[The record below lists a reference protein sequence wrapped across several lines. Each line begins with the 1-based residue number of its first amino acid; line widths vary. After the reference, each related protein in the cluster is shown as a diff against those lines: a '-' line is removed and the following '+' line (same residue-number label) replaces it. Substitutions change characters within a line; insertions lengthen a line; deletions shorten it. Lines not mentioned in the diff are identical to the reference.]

1 DNTDEQTLS
10 EVLGAEEGGVGA
22 EITGLGAPT
31 VGSDAAT
38 KDYVDGLDTDD
49 ADNDPTNEM
58 NTRFEVIGSNLEIE
72 DGNGTLQVSLDDL
85 GTDDQALTLTDNTLE
100 LEDGGSVN
108 LGMYLD
114 NTDEQ
119 TLSEVLAEGN
129 DALGAVITGLGA
141 PTVGSDAATKD
152 YVDGLDTDDADNDP
166 TNEMN
171 TRFEV
176 IGSNLEIE
184 DGNGTLQVSLDDLG
198 TDDQALTLTGNT
210 LALEDG
216 GTVN

>member
-1 DNTDEQTLS
+1 LTLTDNTLSLEDGGSVDLEKYLDNTDEQTLS
-10 EVLGAEEGGVGA
+10 EVLAEDSDALGAV
-22 EITGLGAPT
+22 ITGLGAP
-31 VGSDAAT
+31 VLGSDAAT

-85 GTDDQALTLTDNTLE
+85 GPDAQALTLTDNTLE

-108 LGMYLD
+108 LGIYLD

-119 TLSEVLAEGN
+119 TLSEVLSEGN
-129 DALGAVITGLGA
+129 DAMGAVITGLGA
-141 PTVGSDAATKD
+141 PVVGSDAATKD
-152 YVDGLDTDDADNDP
+152 YVDNLDTNDADNDP

-176 IGSNLEIE
+176 VGTNLEIE
-184 DGNGTLQVSLDDLG
+184 DGNGTLQVSLGDL
-198 TDDQALTLTGNT
+198 
-210 LALEDG
+210 
-216 GTVN
+216 